1 MQDYFNLF
9 LQFNSP
15 AYGFFLLME
24 EKYEY
29 IKLVVYPHVWMESR
43 KTAQMSLI
51 AGQEWRLTQKQ
62 RMEEG
67 PQGGRKGRVRGVGIG
82 LAHMYTT
89 LSKVES

>member
-1 MQDYFNLF
+1 
-9 LQFNSP
+9 
-15 AYGFFLLME
+15 
-24 EKYEY
+24 
-29 IKLVVYPHVWMESR
+29 MESR